1 MSIFVNFLYS
11 FFFLS
16 FTAWNSLNMTEK
28 QPSKEES
35 HEPIKYAICLFLIM
49 SCRDELSNSSVVGE
63 NTEVK
68 IEKSVSK
75 EDTKQV

>member
-1 MSIFVNFLYS
+1 
-11 FFFLS
+11 
-16 FTAWNSLNMTEK
+16 
-28 QPSKEES
+28 
-35 HEPIKYAICLFLIM
+35 M

-63 NTEVK
+63 NMEVK